1 MAWIWLISAGFNE
14 VLFATFLKLSDGF
27 SKPIYTA
34 AFVVT
39 AALSFFCL
47 TKAMLTIPIGTAYAV
62 WTGIGAAGVVI
73 LGVILFSEPLTAG
86 RLFFL
91 STLVISIIGLKL
103 VS

>member
-47 TKAMLTIPIGTAYAV
+47 TKAMLTIR
-62 WTGIGAAGVVI
+62 
-73 LGVILFSEPLTAG
+73 SELPTRYG
-86 RLFFL
+86 P
-91 STLVISIIGLKL
+91 
-103 VS
+103 VSVQLE